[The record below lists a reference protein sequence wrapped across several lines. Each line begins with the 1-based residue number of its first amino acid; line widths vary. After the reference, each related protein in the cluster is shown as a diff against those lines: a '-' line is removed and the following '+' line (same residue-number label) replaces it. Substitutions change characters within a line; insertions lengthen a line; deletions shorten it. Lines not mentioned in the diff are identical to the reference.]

1 MIETGEGRLQLPL
14 IQKDVT
20 KPLVVTDASQY
31 PVGKLIPGI
40 VIDRVAAM
48 RAVLALSALL
58 VIGLESPRS
67 NFSAGSLK
75 IVLASYT
82 VYSILLCLCML
93 RQNRFRI
100 RTESLSPW
108 LDVAW
113 FTALFAL
120 GVETSSIFYLG
131 FFFAIIGASFRQGF
145 NAGMGITISSCL
157 LLIVVGYL
165 IIPTGH
171 ELELSRFL
179 LRPLFLLLV
188 GYMVAHWGG
197 SELKLK
203 RRLLLLREISKLSNP
218 RFGVDR
224 TVGFVMEQLRTFYGA
239 DTCVV
244 VTFDQ
249 VKATYSLR
257 RTYPKHPEKV
267 GVQENIPQELAQPLL
282 SLPEKSAVVFR
293 PALSPF
299 GLRLRTDC
307 YQYDLIS
314 RRRESFECEKI
325 STLAANLDAK
335 SFISVPVRQN
345 YQIVG
350 RIFLTRNRR
359 LSSFGN
365 SDIEFLYQVLEHVMP
380 VLENIRLVDRM
391 ATDAAERERQR
402 IAFDIHDT
410 VIQPYIGLQMGLTAI
425 RQKIQN
431 GGGNVVGDVER
442 LRKLTAHGIT
452 HLRDYVSGL
461 KSNGNGTNSL
471 ETAVRRFASKYSEA
485 TGIDVQVVFEME
497 TPNHVNDRLTAE
509 VFQMVAEGLS
519 NIRRHTRSNNARI
532 AIGCQDEVFTL
543 QIENDG
549 RPESSAAFLPR
560 SLSERTVSLGG
571 TIDINQIAAERTS
584 VNIQI
589 PL

>member
-1 MIETGEGRLQLPL
+1 MIELSKGRIHPPL
-14 IQKDVT
+14 NREDIPTSQ
-20 KPLVVTDASQY
+20 VVTGASQY
-31 PVGKLIPGI
+31 PVGKLISGI
-40 VIDRVAAM
+40 VIDRVAAI
-48 RAVLALSALL
+48 RAVLALSAL
-58 VIGLESPRS
+58 VIVGLESPRS
-67 NFSAGSLK
+67 NTSSGTLK
-75 IVLASYT
+75 IVLACYT
-82 VYSILLCLCML
+82 VYSVLLCLSML
-93 RQNRFRI
+93 RQNRFRV
-100 RTESLSPW
+100 RAESWSPW

-120 GVETSSIFYLG
+120 GVETSSIFYFG

-157 LLIVVGYL
+157 SLIVVGYL

-171 ELELSRFL
+171 ELGLSRFL
-179 LRPLFLLLV
+179 LRPLFLLMV

-203 RRLLLLREISKLSNP
+203 RRLLLLKEISKLSNP

-224 TVGFVMEQLRTFYGA
+224 TVGFVMEQLRTFFYA

-244 VTFDQ
+244 VTFDE
-249 VKATYSLR
+249 VTSTYALR
-257 RTYPKHPEKV
+257 RTYNKSPEK
-267 GVQENIPQELAQPLL
+267 GEVQEGISQEFAQLLL
-282 SLPEKSAVVFR
+282 SLGERSAVVFR
-293 PALSPF
+293 PAMRPL

-307 YQYDLIS
+307 YEYDLIS
-314 RRRESFECEKI
+314 RRRTSFECEKI
-325 STLAANLDAK
+325 SAVAANLDAN
-335 SFISVPVRQN
+335 SFISVPVGQK
-345 YQIVG
+345 YQTVG

-365 SDIEFLYQVLEHVMP
+365 SDIDFLYQVLEHVMP

-391 ATDAAERERQR
+391 ATDAAEHERQR

-410 VIQPYIGLQMGLTAI
+410 VIQPYIGLQMGLAAI

-431 GGGNVVGDVER
+431 GGSNVAGDVEH
-442 LRKLTAHGIT
+442 LRKLTEHGIS

-461 KSNGNGTNSL
+461 KSNGNGTTSL
-471 ETAVRRFASKYSEA
+471 ETAVRRFASKYSVA
-485 TGIDVQVVFEME
+485 TGIDVQVVFETE
-497 TPNHVNDRLTAE
+497 TPHRVNDRLTAE

-519 NIRRHTRSNNARI
+519 NIRRHTRSSYVRV
-532 AIGCQDEVFTL
+532 AIGIRDGVFTL
-543 QIENDG
+543 RIENDG
-549 RPESSAAFLPR
+549 KPESSAAFQPR
-560 SLSERTVSLGG
+560 SLTERTVSLGG
-571 TIDINQIAAERTS
+571 TIEIGQTEVDRTL